1 MEVPTNRMSYT
12 HELYKSRYTFS
23 SGGNRLSGSYKPGS
37 STATTRQRGKGP
49 VAKDAWLTSV
59 YQLHVVQQ
67 RDDPLDWKP
76 MPTVGAGCREIR
88 IRDANEAH
96 RVFYVA
102 TIGDAVYGLHCFEKK
117 SQRTAKAD
125 IDLGKQRY
133 RQMKSL
139 VDARDTP

>member
-1 MEVPTNRMSYT
+1 VGQAPQFVGHIY
-12 HELYKSRYTFS
+12 FCIV
-23 SGGNRLSGSYKPGS
+23 GGMKDIVFVGS
-37 STATTRQRGKGP
+37 SIDDLRDFPQGARQRVG
-49 VAKDAWLTSV
+49 

-67 RDDPLDWKP
+67 GDDPLDWKP
-76 MPTVGAGCREIR
+76 MPAVGAGCREIR

-102 TIGDAVYGLHCFEKK
+102 TFGDCVYVLHCFEKK

-139 VDARDTP
+139 IDARETP

>member
-1 MEVPTNRMSYT
+1 MKEIVFVGASIDDLRDFPQS
-12 HELYKSRYTFS
+12 
-23 SGGNRLSGSYKPGS
+23 
-37 STATTRQRGKGP
+37 ARQRVG
-49 VAKDAWLTSV
+49 

-67 RDDPLDWKP
+67 GNDPVDWKP
-76 MPTVGAGCREIR
+76 MPAVGAGCREIR

-102 TIGDAVYGLHCFEKK
+102 TIGDAVYVLHCFEKK

-139 VDARDTP
+139 IDARETP

>member
-1 MEVPTNRMSYT
+1 VKDVVFIGASLDDLRDLPNS
-12 HELYKSRYTFS
+12 
-23 SGGNRLSGSYKPGS
+23 
-37 STATTRQRGKGP
+37 ARQRVG
-49 VAKDAWLTSV
+49 
-59 YQLHVVQQ
+59 YQLHLIQQ
-67 RDDPLDWKP
+67 GTEPMDWKP

-102 TIGDAVYGLHCFEKK
+102 TVGDAVYVLHCFEKK
-117 SQRTAKAD
+117 TQRTAKAD

-139 VDARDTP
+139 IDVKETP

>member
-1 MEVPTNRMSYT
+1 MKEIVFVGASIDDLRDFPQS
-12 HELYKSRYTFS
+12 
-23 SGGNRLSGSYKPGS
+23 
-37 STATTRQRGKGP
+37 ARQRVG
-49 VAKDAWLTSV
+49 

-67 RDDPLDWKP
+67 GDDPVDWKP
-76 MPTVGAGCREIR
+76 MPAVGAGCGEIR

-102 TIGDAVYGLHCFEKK
+102 TIGDAVYVLHCFEKK

-139 VDARDTP
+139 IDARETP